1 MSQELLV
8 LTLTAASIGF
18 FHTLFGPDHYIPFIV
33 MAKARNWTMLKTFT
47 ITLVCGLGH
56 ILSSVILGLL
66 GIALGIA
73 VHQLVDVESFR
84 GEIAAW
90 LLIAFGFTY
99 MVWGLSKA
107 IRNRPHTHFHGH
119 RDGHVHTHL
128 HTHQEEHLHIHQQE
142 GGKNLT
148 PWILFTIFI
157 FGPCEPLI
165 PILMYPAA
173 TETIGSVVWIA
184 SIFGCVTISTMLVIV
199 MVSAYGFQFIPMK
212 KVERYMHAIAGA
224 AILLCGIS
232 IRFMGL

>member
-1 MSQELLV
+1 
-8 LTLTAASIGF
+8 
-18 FHTLFGPDHYIPFIV
+18 
-33 MAKARNWTMLKTFT
+33 MLKTFT